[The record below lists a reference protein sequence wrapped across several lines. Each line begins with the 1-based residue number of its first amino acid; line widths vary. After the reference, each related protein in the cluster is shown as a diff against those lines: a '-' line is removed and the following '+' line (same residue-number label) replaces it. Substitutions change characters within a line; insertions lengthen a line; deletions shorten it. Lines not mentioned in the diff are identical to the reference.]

1 MTYSRNIIRIEY
13 GFVCDG
19 ADLCAGAQNY
29 ENTGDEMKKRI
40 AVQRWICAILMVLLL
55 AASAPAALA
64 ASYSA
69 RINSSACKVYK
80 SASSSSK
87 VLCSDVKDLR
97 VSITGYSGDWAKV
110 SYRGYTGYVKCEYLT
125 LSSRLTAYTAKSAP
139 VYKRAASS
147 SSKLGTLS
155 TGSTVYIVGMDNGY
169 YRIQNRSGSV
179 TGYIKS
185 GYLTATKPRSS
196 SSTGTSSG
204 TSGSS
209 GSSSAGSGSSGAST
223 GVDRAIS
230 VAKSLLGRPY
240 AVSDNPPSS
249 FNCSSF
255 VEYCLEKAGYSVKG
269 TASAQAADSS
279 FTKISSISS
288 LKKGDVLCFDT
299 DEDGSCDHTAIY
311 LGSGSFIEA
320 SQNAGKV
327 QTNSMSSWYKSHF
340 LWARR
345 PA

>member
-13 GFVCDG
+13 GLRLAIRG
-19 ADLCAGAQNY
+19 QRAQQNY
-29 ENTGDEMKKRI
+29 ENTGERMKKRI
-40 AVQRWICAILMVLLL
+40 AVQRWICAILTVLLL
-55 AASAPAALA
+55 AACAPAALA
-64 ASYSA
+64 TSYSA
-69 RINSSACKVYK
+69 KINSSSCKVYK
-80 SASSSSK
+80 SASTSSK
-87 VLCSDVKDLR
+87 VLCSDVKDLS

-110 SYRGYTGYVKCEYLT
+110 SYKGYTGYVKCEYLT
-125 LSSRLTAYTAKSAP
+125 LSSRLTAYTAKSSP
-139 VYKRAASS
+139 VYKRASSS
-147 SSKLGTLS
+147 SSKLGTLD
-155 TGSTVYIVGMDNGY
+155 TGSTVYVVGMDNGY
-169 YRIQNRSGSV
+169 YRIQNRSGSI

-185 GYLTATKPRSS
+185 GYLTATKPKTSS
-196 SSTGTSSG
+196 SSSS
-204 TSGSS
+204 SSSSSADS
-209 GSSSAGSGSSGAST
+209 GSSSAAT

-240 AVSDNPPSS
+240 AASDNPPSS

-255 VEYCLEKAGYSVKG
+255 VEYCLEKAGFSVKG
-269 TASAQAADSS
+269 TAASQAADSS
-279 FTKISSISS
+279 FAKTSSTSS
-288 LKKGDVLCFDT
+288 LKTGDILCFDT

-340 LWARR
+340 MWARR

>member
-1 MTYSRNIIRIEY
+1 
-13 GFVCDG
+13 
-19 ADLCAGAQNY
+19 
-29 ENTGDEMKKRI
+29 MKKRN
-40 AVQRWICAILMVLLL
+40 AAQKWICAILAVMLLV
-55 AASAPAALA
+55 ACAPVALA

-69 RINSSACKVYK
+69 KINSSACKVYK
-80 SASSSSK
+80 SASTSSK

-110 SYRGYTGYVKCEYLT
+110 SYKGHTGYVKCEYLT
-125 LSSRLTAYTAKSAP
+125 LSSRLPAYTAKSAP
-139 VYKRAASS
+139 VYKRASSS
-147 SSKLGTLS
+147 SSKLGTLGA
-155 TGSTVYIVGMDNGY
+155 GSTVYVVGMDDGY

-185 GYLTATKPRSS
+185 GYLTATKPKTGSS
-196 SSTGTSSG
+196 S
-204 TSGSS
+204 SS
-209 GSSSAGSGSSGAST
+209 GSSSGSSSSAT

-230 VAKSLLGRPY
+230 VAKGLLGRPY

-255 VEYCLEKAGYSVKG
+255 VEYCLEKTGYSVKG
-269 TASAQAADSS
+269 TAAAQAADSS
-279 FTKISSISS
+279 FEKIGSTSG
-288 LKKGDVLCFDT
+288 LKKGDILCFDT
-299 DEDGSCDHTAIY
+299 DEDGTCDHTALY

-327 QTNSMSSWYKSHF
+327 QTNSLSSWYKSHF